1 MQQVS
6 ATMYAPHLTSPLS
19 TYHVFV
25 EFCCVFVTERRFHH
39 GRHRFRSPASH
50 ALVWVLT
57 HLKGHSSKVTEVVML
72 SFLFKIIK

>member
-25 EFCCVFVTERRFHH
+25 QFRGVLVTERRFHH
-39 GRHRFRSPASH
+39 CCHRFGSPAPH